1 MTYSLGVKACPGPRT
16 GDGKHGE
23 RMPLHRTDRG
33 AVDLDVCSRLEI
45 VSSGNVDSSSN
56 ISNVG
61 IVQQK
66 GVEGTGDGV
75 GGQ

>member
-1 MTYSLGVKACPGPRT
+1 
-16 GDGKHGE
+16 
-23 RMPLHRTDRG
+23 MPLHRTDRG
-33 AVDLDVCSRLEI
+33 AVDLDVCSRLEM

-61 IVQQK
+61 IVKQK